1 MNDLFQ
7 ISKDEIESLFDCMG
21 QTILINDI
29 EKQAIITNPQFSK
42 NEERFISTL
51 ENVAQGSIVTIDNE
65 KFLVVSESVTKRH
78 SKYKA
83 KIKHCNYTIEIEGEI
98 ERVIIGHDDYGRPV
112 WGNKKE
118 PLLDENG
125 NPVYDDFGDQIF
137 IEVRGESVFIPCI
150 IENKSFSIDG
160 YQLLV
165 ADNTI
170 IVIVQDN
177 DRNRVQFDTNVVFNL
192 MDYNWK
198 VRNQDRTRKGLLI
211 LTCERTT

>member
-7 ISKDEIESLFDCMG
+7 ISKEEIESLFDCMG

-51 ENVAQGSIVTIDNE
+51 ENVAQGSIVLMDNE

-78 SKYKA
+78 SKYKV
-83 KIKHCNYTIEIEGEI
+83 KVKHCNYTIEIEGEI
-98 ERVIIGHDDYGRPV
+98 ERVIIGYDDYGRP
-112 WGNKKE
+112 E
-118 PLLDENG
+118 YQEIQ
-125 NPVYDDFGDQIF
+125 GDPI
-137 IEVRGESVFIPCI
+137 FIPCI
-150 IENKSFSIDG
+150 TENKSFSIDG

-170 IVIVQDN
+170 IVVVQDN
-177 DRNRVQFDTNVVFNL
+177 EVNLEKFSVNIVFGL
-192 MDYNWK
+192 WDKQWK